1 MYNMS
6 IKYIILIIKNM
17 GGIMKSFRLNYELSQ
32 EVYNRNKDSI
42 NINECY
48 RNVFNVTASLPQEI
62 NMRDARIMYC
72 MLYREDTNMF
82 NRHCCILYQDTVI
95 DPTAPLWKSAK
106 NSFHMFRYYIIN
118 TYTSEQHLDIL
129 DLNNGHLE
137 FFEELLEEEIKIH
150 NALIRKNYA
159 RNFGELGE
167 FLERVYK
174 KNLGTGILEYQN
186 NQGIIKI

>member
-1 MYNMS
+1 
-6 IKYIILIIKNM
+6 
-17 GGIMKSFRLNYELSQ
+17 MKSFRLNYELSQ
-32 EVYNRNKDSI
+32 EIFNRNKDSI
-42 NINECY
+42 RINDCY
-48 RNVFNVTASLPQEI
+48 KNVFNIIASLPTKI
-62 NMRDARIMYC
+62 NMEDVRIMYC

-82 NRHCCILYQDTVI
+82 NRHCCILYQDMVI
-95 DPTAPLWKSAK
+95 DPTAPLWKGIE
-106 NSFHMFRYYIIN
+106 NSFHVFRYYVIN
-118 TYTSEQHLDIL
+118 TYNSEQYLDIL
-129 DLNNGHLE
+129 DLNEGYPEL
-137 FFEELLEEEIKIH
+137 FEELLEEEIKIH